1 MVINVI
7 LYFDNFKETMLV
19 VGRQSQ
25 SHPENIRISEPEA
38 RLLDCG
44 YVSKPGKM

>member
-1 MVINVI
+1 MIINVI
-7 LYFDNFKETMLV
+7 LHFDILKEIMLV
-19 VGRQSQ
+19 VGHQSQ